1 MVKIIAVSIPSDGKV
16 IAGEI
21 SVDESMVYRE
31 SPAHFE
37 TRLSVV
43 R

>member
-21 SVDESMVYRE
+21 SVDESMVIGRVPVNLNPPE
-31 SPAHFE
+31 
-37 TRLSVV
+37 VV